1 MPTPTQNTL
10 GGRDASVGFSM
21 PNSGISPKG
30 EKKMYPGSMGN
41 TISYVKRDTTNQIDR
56 IEEENSDNEGEGA
69 ASLHIKKNNYDKNKK
84 K

>member
-1 MPTPTQNTL
+1 MHTPTQNTL

-21 PNSGISPKG
+21 PNSGFSPKG
-30 EKKMYPGSMGN
+30 ERKMYPGSMGN
-41 TISYVKRDTTNQIDR
+41 TSPFVKAGTNKIDR